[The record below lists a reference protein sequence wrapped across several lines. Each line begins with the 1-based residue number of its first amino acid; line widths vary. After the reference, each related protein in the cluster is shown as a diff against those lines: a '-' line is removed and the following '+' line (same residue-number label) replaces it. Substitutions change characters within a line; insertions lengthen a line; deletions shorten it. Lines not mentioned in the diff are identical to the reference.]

1 MLIVSRRRQ
10 QPQLGGI
17 LSIRTQS
24 VVQRWD
30 GRWEQLQGQLCA
42 HRDVGRR
49 TPAVSRP
56 GQGRVPESGQG
67 ECHAASFFPRLLPPA
82 SGAEMQ
88 IGDAGGGRGGAG
100 GAGWGGARSL
110 IPFTEVDTFTA
121 CSLDLHLTFTGC
133 RRRGAERGLVEER
146 RRAGWF
152 LTPLPLLFSTEAAL
166 TQ

>member
-1 MLIVSRRRQ
+1 MIMKTDCETDGSFYSTTEDALIVSWRRQ

-17 LSIRTQS
+17 LSIRAQS

-30 GRWEQLQGQLCA
+30 GRWEQLLGQLCA

-56 GQGRVPESGQG
+56 RQGRVPESGQG
-67 ECHAASFFPRLLPPA
+67 ECHAASFFPRLPPPA

-100 GAGWGGARSL
+100 AGWGEVTDSIHRSGHL
-110 IPFTEVDTFTA
+110 HRLC
-121 CSLDLHLTFTGC
+121 CS
-133 RRRGAERGLVEER
+133 
-146 RRAGWF
+146 
-152 LTPLPLLFSTEAAL
+152 PLLLGPTSHIYGAQEGS
-166 TQ
+166 